1 MDIYVPNP
9 FTKERPAVT
18 YTHQTFDINIEDHP
32 LAKSYPKATNNPSIQ
47 LGPEYFRSF
56 AARKDA
62 PETIEDFIYQ
72 DIPQLS
78 LHITSFNNATLV
90 ALSWPHTLMDALSR
104 KALIHNWSLVLA
116 GKESEVSS
124 VLGTKEDA
132 LDLAIN
138 ESIENKNEEELKL
151 RKYRLKG
158 LNMIIFGLR
167 FIWDL
172 FLVSIS

>member
-1 MDIYVPNP
+1 
-9 FTKERPAVT
+9 
-18 YTHQTFDINIEDHP
+18 
-32 LAKSYPKATNNPSIQ
+32 
-47 LGPEYFRSF
+47 
-56 AARKDA
+56 
-62 PETIEDFIYQ
+62 
-72 DIPQLS
+72 
-78 LHITSFNNATLV
+78 
-90 ALSWPHTLMDALSR
+90 MDALSR

-172 FLVSIS
+172 FWYQSLDSKTIFLPKKVMKELLNQAQNDLIEIKDQINQVNQFNQFDQN